1 MRLYG
6 THDFKRFVYTWGL
19 TRGLSGKCLELG
31 TNPYFTTILLNKFGD
46 LDLTLANYFSDEIS
60 AKKVTK
66 EVIFTDPDSEL
77 KGGKFNYNHFNI
89 ENHRFPYKDGSF
101 DVVIFGEIIE
111 HLLNDPCKV
120 LREIKRFLKPNGSLI
135 LTTPNVARL
144 KKYL

>member
-77 KGGKFNYNHFNI
+77 KGG
-89 ENHRFPYKDGSF
+89 E
-101 DVVIFGEIIE
+101 
-111 HLLNDPCKV
+111 
-120 LREIKRFLKPNGSLI
+120 SLI
-135 LTTPNVARL
+135 TITLIL
-144 KKYL
+144 KITDFRIRMVHLMLLYLVK